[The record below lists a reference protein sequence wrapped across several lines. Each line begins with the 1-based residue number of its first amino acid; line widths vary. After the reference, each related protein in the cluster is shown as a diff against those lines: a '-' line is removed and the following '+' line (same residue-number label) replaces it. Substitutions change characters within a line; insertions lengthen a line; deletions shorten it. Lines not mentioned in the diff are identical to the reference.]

1 MRRQHSRSPSTQLH
15 SPLRSSH
22 YPRSAPPRRKLL
34 GQLKEEMRRWV
45 GCALLLS
52 ASGYRFLFTT
62 YYLVGDLELFA
73 QDSSSSRSLSA
84 WGVGL
89 AGLICVGDKLSR
101 TTASSLE
108 ANSLVFKM
116 HQYYFVASNSLL
128 NGPVALWR
136 RIGVPNITV
145 ESGKPSYDR

>member
-1 MRRQHSRSPSTQLH
+1 M
-15 SPLRSSH
+15 
-22 YPRSAPPRRKLL
+22 
-34 GQLKEEMRRWV
+34 

-116 HQYYFVASNSLL
+116 HQYYFVASTSLL
-128 NGPVALWR
+128 SGPVALWR
-136 RIGVPNITV
+136 RTGVPNITV